1 MSIVEELF
9 KHKMVD
15 VPMRAMHWAISERDI
30 DFVKQLWDLCDG
42 KFSDESPCECG
53 CCVKPDYFNNFG
65 DLALKRG
72 DLAMAEFFSSKNAMF
87 SRYTTA
93 YAASSGNLDVV
104 KWAIEHLEE
113 PHIVEVDDG
122 CKTFC
127 QNLGWAL
134 VCGAKKSLKI
144 VKYLEKKIREHGH
157 MLLSDHR
164 YEAKQAAMASGHDD
178 IVAFLT
184 P

>member
-72 DLAMAEFFSSKNAMF
+72 DLAMAEFFNSKNAMF
-87 SRYTTA
+87 SKCATA
-93 YAASSGNLDVV
+93 YAASSGNLDLV
-104 KWAIEHLEE
+104 KWAVECLEE
-113 PHIVEVDDG
+113 PHIIETDDG

-127 QNLGWAL
+127 HNLGWAL
-134 VCGAKKSLKI
+134 VCGAKKSLEI
-144 VKYLEKKIREHGH
+144 VKYLETKIREHGH

-164 YEAKQAAMASGHDD
+164 YEAIQAAMASEHDD